1 MRLLPSLSTKL
12 LRAPS
17 FADMRAVDVR
27 QRMQRRTIGV
37 QPQAPYCAGRRNAGE
52 QRQRSTPSPAVFFM
66 FWPPYF
72 PPQSPLIF
80 KQLPQLSRRPLFCVP
95 RCQSICRIML
105 DLKDF
110 FSTSA

>member
-37 QPQAPYCAGRRNAGE
+37 QPHAPYCAGRRNAGE

-66 FWPPYF
+66 FWPPYL
-72 PPQSPLIF
+72 PPQSLLITRKCAAAF
-80 KQLPQLSRRPLFCVP
+80 NWNICDRRLSSRAGVRGGT
-95 RCQSICRIML
+95 RQS
-105 DLKDF
+105 
-110 FSTSA
+110 